1 MRVLINASAHFVLTG
16 DGTLWTPLPAMS
28 SAVWTRYL
36 DVFDEVRLLA
46 RAHQRATPP
55 DGWRPATGEGI
66 TATPLPDYV
75 GAWGLLGSFGRMSRA
90 IRAAV
95 PRAEAILFRL
105 PCHIAVQASRHLPR
119 TRPYA
124 VELIGDPYDVF
135 APGTLKHPLRPFLRW
150 WFPRQTRALCA
161 GAAVAGY
168 VTKHALQ
175 RRYPPGPNAFSLD
188 VSDVDLPEAAFS
200 GAPRPHPRG
209 PRVNLVFVGTLTQ
222 LYKAPDVLIDA
233 VGLCVGAGLDL
244 GLVLVGD
251 GKHRPD
257 LEARAAR
264 LGLAERVSFRGQ
276 LTTAEQVRRELDA
289 ADLFVMPS
297 LTEGLPK
304 AMLEAMARGLPCI
317 GSAVGGI
324 PELLPAEDLVA
335 PRDAAALAAKI
346 REVIVTPDRMAQM
359 SARNLREA
367 RAYSDHLLR
376 ARRISFLEQ
385 LREETSRWLKARN
398 GASSL
403 ERS

>member
-1 MRVLINASAHFVLTG
+1 
-16 DGTLWTPLPAMS
+16 
-28 SAVWTRYL
+28 
-36 DVFDEVRLLA
+36 
-46 RAHQRATPP
+46 
-55 DGWRPATGEGI
+55 
-66 TATPLPDYV
+66 
-75 GAWGLLGSFGRMSRA
+75 
-90 IRAAV
+90 
-95 PRAEAILFRL
+95 
-105 PCHIAVQASRHLPR
+105 
-119 TRPYA
+119 
-124 VELIGDPYDVF
+124 
-135 APGTLKHPLRPFLRW
+135 
-150 WFPRQTRALCA
+150 
-161 GAAVAGY
+161 
-168 VTKHALQ
+168 
-175 RRYPPGPNAFSLD
+175 
-188 VSDVDLPEAAFS
+188 
-200 GAPRPHPRG
+200 
-209 PRVNLVFVGTLTQ
+209 
-222 LYKAPDVLIDA
+222 
-233 VGLCVGAGLDL
+233 
-244 GLVLVGD
+244 
-251 GKHRPD
+251 
-257 LEARAAR
+257 
-264 LGLAERVSFRGQ
+264 VSFRGQ